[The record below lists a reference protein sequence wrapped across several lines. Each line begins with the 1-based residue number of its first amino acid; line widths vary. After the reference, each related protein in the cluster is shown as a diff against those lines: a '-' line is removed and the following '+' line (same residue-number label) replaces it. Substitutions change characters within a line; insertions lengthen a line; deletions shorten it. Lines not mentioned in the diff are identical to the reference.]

1 MHRDQLRSRIGIAY
15 SPFASNRTVIRAG
28 YGVFHASLN
37 AATAQNIPNN
47 ISQQSASITVF
58 DDPNLRGFPLPDF
71 NFRALTNITAL
82 PKDPKAAYMQHWN
95 LNIQQGLGDQ
105 AMLQVAYLGNR
116 GLHLSGGQNLNRF
129 ISRYAHTPVSATSTR
144 RATILPRRTTPCR
157 SVSGGGSIR
166 RSLRTSNYTWAH
178 TLDDGGILF
187 STAPRTT
194 PTRGRNMGT
203 ATWTCATRCSSITP
217 MSFQTRLDCRGWLG
231 GGWQI
236 NGITVLR
243 GGLPVIRPAAAI
255 RRESAISAR
264 VRT

>member
-1 MHRDQLRSRIGIAY
+1 MVTGVKRIAQFNFLLQDDYQLNQKVTLNMGLRYQYDTSPTESHGRIQNFNLATGQLDPVGTKLLHAPATNFGPRIGIAY
-15 SPFASNRTVIRAG
+15 SPFASNRTVVRAG

-129 ISRYAHTPVSATSTR
+129 IWGLHTK
-144 RATILPRRTTPCR
+144 LPKQGLTDSGISCR
-157 SVSGGGSIR
+157 IV
-166 RSLRTSNYTWAH
+166 
-178 TLDDGGILF
+178 
-187 STAPRTT
+187 
-194 PTRGRNMGT
+194 M
-203 ATWTCATRCSSITP
+203 
-217 MSFQTRLDCRGWLG
+217 
-231 GGWQI
+231 
-236 NGITVLR
+236 
-243 GGLPVIRPAAAI
+243 
-255 RRESAISAR
+255 
-264 VRT
+264 